1 MLHVEWSTLK
11 KAFLSLLATFW
22 NSTFSWVYL
31 SLSSLPFTS
40 LLFSAICEVSTDHHF
55 AFLHLIFFGMVL
67 INTFCTML
75 STSVLRFQTLCLP
88 DLIPWIYLSLL
99 LYNHKGFDLGQTW
112 ARVFPTFFNLS
123 LNFAIRSPWSEP
135 QSAPALVWL
144 TV

>member
-112 ARVFPTFFNLS
+112 ARVFPTLFNLS